1 MLSKKIG
8 YRISEFMFCPIEFG
22 VDDCLPKELPQSF
35 NQVQI
40 RRIRRKEDLLDF
52 RAFHPFSE
60 LFTQVITRII
70 RGNVDSF
77 SIGVLLQSRLVKRDG
92 GIGIDARTLL
102 EYDVCHIMRIEESV
116 DVDTISTAHRR
127 LIQTFALPDRDA

>member
-1 MLSKKIG
+1 
-8 YRISEFMFCPIEFG
+8 MFCSIELG

-60 LFTQVITRII
+60 LFIAVITRII
-70 RGNVDSF
+70 GDNVDVF

-92 GIGIDARTLL
+92 GIGIDARTLM
-102 EYDVCHIMRIEESV
+102 EYDVCYIMRIEESV

-127 LIQTFALPDRDA
+127 LIQTFALPDREA

>member
-1 MLSKKIG
+1 MI
-8 YRISEFMFCPIEFG
+8 Y
-22 VDDCLPKELPQSF
+22 LPKELPQSF

-60 LFTQVITRII
+60 LFTQIITRII
-70 RGNVDSF
+70 RDNVDVF
-77 SIGVLLQSRLVKRDG
+77 SIGVLLQSHLVKRDG